1 MLRMRSRI
9 AVSVIC
15 AICLLSLV
23 AHAKMKAN
31 YDKKASFAGYK
42 TYAWVEC
49 VKLPRQAAN
58 IVIGNGIDYQLQAR
72 GLQKTDV
79 EHADLLVRFQAAAD
93 TDLNFARASDPLY
106 SQFGGIPLPD
116 SYVWGVGFN
125 IPTSGR
131 YVRQGN
137 LVIDVF
143 DKSKHMLIWTC
154 LAEENIF
161 SQTNKAI
168 VQVDQ
173 IIGKMFQEYPVKPQS
188 SGGD

>member
-1 MLRMRSRI
+1 MNSRK
-9 AVSVIC
+9 S
-15 AICLLSLV
+15 LSLLLV
-23 AHAKMKAN
+23 VCLFSLAAHAKMKAN
-31 YDKKASFAGYK
+31 YDKKANFTGYK

-49 VKLPRQAAN
+49 VKLARQGAN

-72 GLQKTDV
+72 GLQKTDI
-79 EHADLLVRFQAAAD
+79 EHADLLVRFQAASD
-93 TDLNFARASDPLY
+93 TDLNFARSSDPLY

-131 YVRQGN
+131 YVKQGN